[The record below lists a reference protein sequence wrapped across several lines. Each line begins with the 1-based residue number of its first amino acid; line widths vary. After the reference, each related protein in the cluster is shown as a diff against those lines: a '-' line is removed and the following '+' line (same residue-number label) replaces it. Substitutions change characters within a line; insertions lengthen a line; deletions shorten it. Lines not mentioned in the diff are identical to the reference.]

1 MQILKA
7 GVVYFAIVLG
17 AGFVL
22 GPIRILW
29 FVPRFGERTA
39 ELMEAPFMLVVTIF
53 AARWVVHYFFIPST
67 FLDRLGMGLIGL
79 GLMLVAEFTFVL
91 WIRGITIREYLAT
104 RDRVSGA
111 VYYLMLVVFVVMPT
125 IVGA

>member
-1 MQILKA
+1 
-7 GVVYFAIVLG
+7 
-17 AGFVL
+17 
-22 GPIRILW
+22 
-29 FVPRFGERTA
+29 
-39 ELMEAPFMLVVTIF
+39 MEAPFMLVVTIF
-53 AARWVVHYFFIPST
+53 AARWVVHYFSIPST

-79 GLMLVAEFTFVL
+79 GLMLVTEFTFVL